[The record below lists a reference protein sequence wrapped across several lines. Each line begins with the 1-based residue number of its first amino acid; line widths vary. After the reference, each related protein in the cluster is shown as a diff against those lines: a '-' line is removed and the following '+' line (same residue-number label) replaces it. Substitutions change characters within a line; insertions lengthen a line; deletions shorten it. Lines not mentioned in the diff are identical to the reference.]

1 MDRVQLQNDVF
12 SYFNRLGDEI
22 DWRALTTPIE
32 VHLIAKTQYLFRQG
46 ECVDRWYFLHSGLV
60 RYVSVSD
67 EGKEFTQTLVKGPKI
82 IGSTRSMVTTSSVLF
97 GIQALEDSIIT
108 SYNWA
113 EFYQQMRHDKAFL
126 ECYLHFLETIF
137 IAKEERESTF
147 VKDSAERR
155 YLDFCIAYPELK
167 DQIPQQYIAS
177 YIGITPVALSRIRQ
191 KLKLGHRP

>member
-1 MDRVQLQNDVF
+1 MDKVHLQNNVF

-22 DWRALTTPIE
+22 DWKRLSTPIE
-32 VHLIAKTQYLFRQG
+32 VHLTAKSEYLFQQG
-46 ECVDRWYFLHSGLV
+46 ESAERLYFLHSGLV

-67 EGKEFTQTLVKGPKI
+67 EGKEFTQTLVKGPRI
-82 IGSTRSMVTTSSVLF
+82 IGSTRSMVTASPVLF

-126 ECYLHFLETIF
+126 ECYLHFLEAIF
-137 IAKEERESTF
+137 IAKEERESAF

-155 YLDFCIAYPELK
+155 YLDFCVAFPDLK
-167 DQIPQQYIAS
+167 ERIPQQYIAS

-191 KLKLGHRP
+191 KLKLKNRL